1 MTEQM
6 PTSGETRVFEHG
18 LRVAREWGALGAEGL
33 EVALK
38 AMDAQLVRE
47 HGITVLKLKGAQRDA
62 ELAAAKA
69 KEDADR
75 RLAVTRLVVG
85 CVMGLVMMGTGIAVA
100 TYAWWL
106 SVLLCGPSLL
116 ALVHVLVL
124 GRSDAGALR
133 YITGASRQATDA
145 AAAAHPPPAPPAA

>member
-1 MTEQM
+1 MTEQL
-6 PTSGETRVFEHG
+6 PTSGGESPVFEHG

-38 AMDAQLVRE
+38 ALDAQLARE
-47 HGITVLKLKGAQRDA
+47 HAITVLKLKGMERDA
-62 ELAAAKA
+62 ERAAAKE

-85 CVMGLVMMGTGIAVA
+85 CVMGLVMMGAGIALA

-106 SVLLCGPSLL
+106 SALLCGPSLL

-124 GRSDAGALR
+124 GRGDPGALR

-145 AAAAHPPPAPPAA
+145 AAAHQAGPPAV